1 LGFNTAQTSR
11 HAVVVEAVPAQPDAP
26 VRSEGVA
33 EETRDLVGLDPATG
47 NVRWSFSTRPDANAA
62 YLDDGDEDFL
72 VELARD
78 GTLRLYDLDTGA
90 VASTVKLAE
99 GPQIAG
105 FDLVGGL
112 LLAVQGR
119 SARLSAYDI
128 RTGGLV
134 WQRSAVRDGF
144 LHDCGAILCLGRDT
158 SISGIGWDTG
168 QEVWR
173 LDGYV
178 AFRELD
184 AGHLLATRTHELD
197 STGAIVEATTGR
209 VVGRIPGWMVLAPDG
224 DGVVVWQPDRSGG
237 ALIGR
242 LDRATGRV
250 DVFGASADWFAGTQC
265 DAEHGFLACRGATR
279 LSIWQLPGR

>member
-1 LGFNTAQTSR
+1 
-11 HAVVVEAVPAQPDAP
+11 VPARPDDPAGPAP
-26 VRSEGVA
+26 TQRTA
-33 EETRDLVGLDPATG
+33 EDARDLVGLDPATG
-47 NVRWSFSTRPDANAA
+47 NVRWSFSTRPEANTA
-62 YLDDGDEDFL
+62 YLDDGDDDFL

-78 GTLRLYDLDTGA
+78 GSLRLYDLDTGA
-90 VASTVKLAE
+90 VTSTVRLAE

-119 SARLSAYDI
+119 AARLSAYDI

-134 WQRSAVRDGF
+134 WQRPAVRDGF

-158 SISGIGWDTG
+158 SLSGIGWDTG
-168 QEVWR
+168 REVWR

-197 STGAIVEATTGR
+197 DAGAIVDASTGR

-224 DGVVVWQPDRSGG
+224 DGVVVWRPDPPGG

-242 LDRATGRV
+242 FDRATGRV
-250 DVFGASADWFAGTQC
+250 DVFGASADWFAGSQC
-265 DAEHGFLACRGATR
+265 DADHGFLACRGATR
-279 LSIWQLPGR
+279 LSIWQLPVR